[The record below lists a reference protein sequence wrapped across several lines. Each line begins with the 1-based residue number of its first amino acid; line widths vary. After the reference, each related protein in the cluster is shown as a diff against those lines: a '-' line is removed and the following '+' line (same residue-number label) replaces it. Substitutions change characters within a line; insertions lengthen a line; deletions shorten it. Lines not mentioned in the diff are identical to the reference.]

1 MFPSRSNLMR
11 TFFATFTLV
20 KNKNIYA
27 MNNFLILIQLT
38 LGLSVAYVWTFR
50 YGNVVKEF
58 LLFGLSDLTRNLVGV
73 SKIAL
78 ATLIVAGIWYPSLVQ
93 VPAALMGLFMIAAQ
107 YFHFSVKNPLVKHIP
122 SLILL
127 ALSAILAWS
136 AN

>member
-1 MFPSRSNLMR
+1 MR
-11 TFFATFTLV
+11 TFFATFTSV
-20 KNKNIYA
+20 KNNNIYA

-50 YGNVVKEF
+50 YFNVVKEF
-58 LLFGLSDLTRNLVGV
+58 TLFGLSDLTRNLVGV

-93 VPAALMGLFMIAAQ
+93 VPAALMGLFMVAAQ

>member
-1 MFPSRSNLMR
+1 MR
-11 TFFATFTLV
+11 TFFATFTSV

-50 YGNVVKEF
+50 YFNVVKEF
-58 LLFGLSDLTRNLVGV
+58 TLFGLSDLTRNLVGV
-73 SKIAL
+73 SKVAL
-78 ATLIVAGIWYPSLVQ
+78 ATLIITGIWYPSLVQ
-93 VPAALMGLFMIAAQ
+93 IPAVLMGLFMVAAQ

>member
-1 MFPSRSNLMR
+1 MHIITIADFLRDLY
-11 TFFATFTLV
+11 F
-20 KNKNIYA
+20 NKNIYA

-50 YGNVVKEF
+50 YFNVVKEF
-58 LLFGLSDLTRNLVGV
+58 TLFGLSDLTRNLVGV

-93 VPAALMGLFMIAAQ
+93 VPAALMGLFMVAAQ

>member
-1 MFPSRSNLMR
+1 MR
-11 TFFATFTLV
+11 TFFATFTSV

-50 YGNVVKEF
+50 YFNVVKEF
-58 LLFGLSDLTRNLVGV
+58 TLFGLSDLTRNLVGV

>member
-1 MFPSRSNLMR
+1 MR
-11 TFFATFTLV
+11 TFFATFTSV

-50 YGNVVKEF
+50 YFNVVKEF
-58 LLFGLSDLTRNLVGV
+58 TLFGLSDLTRNLVGV

-93 VPAALMGLFMIAAQ
+93 VPAALMGLFMVAAQ

>member
-1 MFPSRSNLMR
+1 MHIITIADFLRDLY
-11 TFFATFTLV
+11 F
-20 KNKNIYA
+20 NKNIYA
-27 MNNFLILIQLT
+27 MDNFLILIQLT

-50 YGNVVKEF
+50 YFNVVKEF
-58 LLFGLSDLTRNLVGV
+58 TLFGLSDLTRNLVGV

>member
-1 MFPSRSNLMR
+1 MD
-11 TFFATFTLV
+11 
-20 KNKNIYA
+20 
-27 MNNFLILIQLT
+27 NFLILIQLT

-50 YGNVVKEF
+50 YFNVVKEF
-58 LLFGLSDLTRNLVGV
+58 SLFGLSDLTRNLVGV

-78 ATLIVAGIWYPSLVQ
+78 ATLIIAGIWYPSLVQ
-93 VPAALMGLFMIAAQ
+93 IPAALMGLFMVAAQ

-122 SLILL
+122 SLLLL

>member
-1 MFPSRSNLMR
+1 MR
-11 TFFATFTLV
+11 TFFATFTSV

-27 MNNFLILIQLT
+27 MDNFLNLIQLT

-93 VPAALMGLFMIAAQ
+93 VPAALMGLFMVAAQ

>member
-1 MFPSRSNLMR
+1 MR
-11 TFFATFTLV
+11 TFFATFTSV

-50 YGNVVKEF
+50 YFNVVKEF
-58 LLFGLSDLTRNLVGV
+58 TLFGLSDLTRNLVGV

-78 ATLIVAGIWYPSLVQ
+78 ATLIIAGIWYPSLVQ
-93 VPAALMGLFMIAAQ
+93 IPAALMGLFMVAAQ

>member
-1 MFPSRSNLMR
+1 MR
-11 TFFATFTLV
+11 TFFATFTSV

-50 YGNVVKEF
+50 YFNVVKEF
-58 LLFGLSDLTRNLVGV
+58 TLFGLSDLTRNLVGV

-78 ATLIVAGIWYPSLVQ
+78 ATLIIAGIWYPSLVQ
-93 VPAALMGLFMIAAQ
+93 IPAVLMGLFMVAAQ

>member
-1 MFPSRSNLMR
+1 MR
-11 TFFATFTLV
+11 TFFATFTSV

-27 MNNFLILIQLT
+27 MDNFLILIQLT

-50 YGNVVKEF
+50 YFNVVKEF
-58 LLFGLSDLTRNLVGV
+58 TLFGLSDLTRNLVGV

-78 ATLIVAGIWYPSLVQ
+78 ATLIIAGIWYPSLVQ
-93 VPAALMGLFMIAAQ
+93 IPAVLMGLFMVAAQ

-122 SLILL
+122 SLLLL

>member
-1 MFPSRSNLMR
+1 MR
-11 TFFATFTLV
+11 TFFATFTSV

-27 MNNFLILIQLT
+27 MGNFLILIQLT

-50 YGNVVKEF
+50 YFNVVKEF
-58 LLFGLSDLTRNLVGV
+58 TLFGLSDLTRNLVGV

>member
-1 MFPSRSNLMR
+1 MHIITIADFLLDLY
-11 TFFATFTLV
+11 F
-20 KNKNIYA
+20 NKNIYA

-50 YGNVVKEF
+50 YFNVVKEF
-58 LLFGLSDLTRNLVGV
+58 TLFGLSDLTRNLVGV

-93 VPAALMGLFMIAAQ
+93 IPAALMGLFMVAAQ

>member
-1 MFPSRSNLMR
+1 MR
-11 TFFATFTLV
+11 TFFATFTSV

-27 MNNFLILIQLT
+27 MDNFLILIQLT

-50 YGNVVKEF
+50 YFNVVKEF
-58 LLFGLSDLTRNLVGV
+58 TLFGLSDLTRNLVGV

-78 ATLIVAGIWYPSLVQ
+78 ATLIIAGIWYPSLVQ
-93 VPAALMGLFMIAAQ
+93 VPAVLMGLFMVAAQ

>member
-1 MFPSRSNLMR
+1 MR
-11 TFFATFTLV
+11 TFFATFTSV

-50 YGNVVKEF
+50 YFNVVKEF
-58 LLFGLSDLTRNLVGV
+58 TLFGLSDLTRNLVGV

-93 VPAALMGLFMIAAQ
+93 VPAVLMGLFMVAAQ

>member
-1 MFPSRSNLMR
+1 MR
-11 TFFATFTLV
+11 TFFATFTSV

-27 MNNFLILIQLT
+27 MDNFLILIQLT

-50 YGNVVKEF
+50 YFNVVKEF
-58 LLFGLSDLTRNLVGV
+58 TLFGLSDLTRNLVGV

-78 ATLIVAGIWYPSLVQ
+78 ATLIIAGIWYPSLVQ
-93 VPAALMGLFMIAAQ
+93 VPAALMGLFMVAAQ

>member
-1 MFPSRSNLMR
+1 MR
-11 TFFATFTLV
+11 TFFATFTSV

-50 YGNVVKEF
+50 YFNVVKEF
-58 LLFGLSDLTRNLVGV
+58 TLFGLSDLTRNLVGV

-93 VPAALMGLFMIAAQ
+93 VPAALMGLFLIAAQ

>member
-1 MFPSRSNLMR
+1 MR

-27 MNNFLILIQLT
+27 MDNFLILIQLT

-50 YGNVVKEF
+50 YFNVVKEF
-58 LLFGLSDLTRNLVGV
+58 SLFGLSDLTRNLVGV
-73 SKIAL
+73 SKVAL
-78 ATLIVAGIWYPSLVQ
+78 ATLIIAGIWYPSLVQ
-93 VPAALMGLFMIAAQ
+93 IPAALMGLFMVAAQ

>member
-1 MFPSRSNLMR
+1 MR
-11 TFFATFTLV
+11 TFFATFTSV

-27 MNNFLILIQLT
+27 MDNFLILIQLT

-50 YGNVVKEF
+50 YFNVVKEF
-58 LLFGLSDLTRNLVGV
+58 TLFGLSDLTRNLVGV

-93 VPAALMGLFMIAAQ
+93 VPAALMGLFMVAAQ

>member
-1 MFPSRSNLMR
+1 MD
-11 TFFATFTLV
+11 
-20 KNKNIYA
+20 
-27 MNNFLILIQLT
+27 NFLNLIQLT

-50 YGNVVKEF
+50 YFNVVKEF
-58 LLFGLSDLTRNLVGV
+58 TLFGLSDLTRNLVGV

-93 VPAALMGLFMIAAQ
+93 IPAVLMGLFMVAAQ
-107 YFHFSVKNPLVKHIP
+107 YFHFSVKNPLAKHIP
-122 SLILL
+122 SLLLL

>member
-1 MFPSRSNLMR
+1 MHIITIADFLRDLY
-11 TFFATFTLV
+11 F
-20 KNKNIYA
+20 NKNIYA
-27 MNNFLILIQLT
+27 MDNFLILIQLT

-50 YGNVVKEF
+50 YFNVVKEF
-58 LLFGLSDLTRNLVGV
+58 TLFGLSDLTRNLVGV

-93 VPAALMGLFMIAAQ
+93 VPAVLMGLFMIAAQ

>member
-1 MFPSRSNLMR
+1 MR
-11 TFFATFTLV
+11 TFFATFTSV

-27 MNNFLILIQLT
+27 MDNFLNLIQLT

-50 YGNVVKEF
+50 YFNVVKEF
-58 LLFGLSDLTRNLVGV
+58 TLFGLSDLTRNLVGV

>member
-1 MFPSRSNLMR
+1 MR
-11 TFFATFTLV
+11 TFFATFTSV

-50 YGNVVKEF
+50 YFNVVKEF
-58 LLFGLSDLTRNLVGV
+58 TLFGLSDLTRNLVGV
-73 SKIAL
+73 SKVAL

-93 VPAALMGLFMIAAQ
+93 IPAVLMGLFMVAAQ

>member
-1 MFPSRSNLMR
+1 MR
-11 TFFATFTLV
+11 TFFSTFTLV

-50 YGNVVKEF
+50 YFNVVKEF
-58 LLFGLSDLTRNLVGV
+58 TLFGLSDLTRNLVGV

>member
-1 MFPSRSNLMR
+1 MR
-11 TFFATFTLV
+11 TFLATFTSV

-50 YGNVVKEF
+50 YFNVVKEF
-58 LLFGLSDLTRNLVGV
+58 TLFGLSDLTRNLVGV

-93 VPAALMGLFMIAAQ
+93 VPAALMGLFMVAAQ

>member
-1 MFPSRSNLMR
+1 MR
-11 TFFATFTLV
+11 TFFATFTSV

-27 MNNFLILIQLT
+27 MDNFLILIQLT

-50 YGNVVKEF
+50 YFNVVKEF
-58 LLFGLSDLTRNLVGV
+58 TLFGLSDLTRNLVGV

-93 VPAALMGLFMIAAQ
+93 IPAVLMGLFMVAAQ

>member
-1 MFPSRSNLMR
+1 MR
-11 TFFATFTLV
+11 TFFATFTSV

-27 MNNFLILIQLT
+27 MDNFLILIQLT

-50 YGNVVKEF
+50 YFNVVKEF
-58 LLFGLSDLTRNLVGV
+58 TLFGLSDLTRNLVGV

-78 ATLIVAGIWYPSLVQ
+78 ATLIIAGIWYPSLVQ
-93 VPAALMGLFMIAAQ
+93 IPAVLMGLFMVAAQ

>member
-1 MFPSRSNLMR
+1 MR
-11 TFFATFTLV
+11 TFFATFTSV

-50 YGNVVKEF
+50 YFNVVKEF
-58 LLFGLSDLTRNLVGV
+58 TLFGLSDLTRNLVGV

-93 VPAALMGLFMIAAQ
+93 IPAVLMGLFMVAAQ

>member
-1 MFPSRSNLMR
+1 
-11 TFFATFTLV
+11 
-20 KNKNIYA
+20 

-50 YGNVVKEF
+50 YFNVVKEF
-58 LLFGLSDLTRNLVGV
+58 TLFGLSDLTRNLVGV

-78 ATLIVAGIWYPSLVQ
+78 ATLIVTGIWYPSLVQ